1 MRSAGR
7 GPDDPVKR
15 YLEQIKP
22 ALGTIAALSVCVN
35 ALLLVPALY
44 MMQVFDRVLTSGSAA
59 TLVVLSLGAGLA
71 LALMLLLDYL
81 RSRLQGVAGTL
92 LGESLL
98 PLAIRS
104 VLRRGASSGQ
114 PASTEPLRDV
124 ATLRNLF
131 STPALLAAFDAPWL
145 LIYVA
150 IIWIIHPL
158 LGLTAALAALAM
170 FGIALLNDRL
180 TRRSIEALQREASV
194 THAALESSMQNAEVA
209 EAMGMSNALI
219 SRWQGLNARVLDLQ
233 GPTARRS
240 VAMTA
245 TARALRQAVQ
255 VVMLGVGAWLV
266 ITKAASPGVMIAATI
281 LLGRAL
287 APVEQVV
294 AGWKLLAEGRAA
306 HRRLGALVDETEQR
320 TVPMRLPSP
329 HGVLSCSGVVWN
341 PPGTERLVL
350 AGVSF
355 DLAAGESLAVIGPS
369 GAGKS
374 TLIRLL
380 AGLWRPRVGSVRLDG
395 AEIADW
401 PREDL
406 GPHIGYVPQDV
417 DLFDGTVAEN
427 IARLGEVDSDAVVTA
442 SRMAGIHELVLAL
455 PQGYDT
461 RVERGAALLS
471 PGQRQRIALARAL
484 YGQPKLLLLDEP
496 NANLDGAGEQ
506 ALGEALA
513 SLRGRVT
520 VVIVTH
526 RTTLLQNVDKMLM
539 LEQGRAKHFG
549 PVNDVL
555 HAMRQGGAQVV
566 AMPRHA
572 VAHGAEHGR

>member
-1 MRSAGR
+1 MQQFIDRIRS
-7 GPDDPVKR
+7 PLK
-15 YLEQIKP
+15 
-22 ALGTIAALSVCVN
+22 TIAALSVCVN
-35 ALLLVPALY
+35 LLLLVPVLF
-44 MMQVFDRVLTSGSAA
+44 MMQVFDRVLTSGSTA
-59 TLVVLSLGAGLA
+59 TLVALTIGAAVALG
-71 LALMLLLDYL
+71 LMLVLDYL
-81 RSRLQGVAGTL
+81 RSRLQGVTGTL
-92 LGESLL
+92 LGESLF
-98 PLAIRS
+98 PAVARHVLAEGARS
-104 VLRRGASSGQ
+104 GR
-114 PASTEPLRDV
+114 PAPTEPLRDV
-124 ATLRNLF
+124 GTLRNLF
-131 STPALLAAFDAPWL
+131 SSPALLAVFDAPWL
-145 LIYVA
+145 VVYVLVIA
-150 IIWIIHPL
+150 FIHPL
-158 LGLTAALAALAM
+158 LGLTAAVAAAAM
-170 FGIALLNDRL
+170 FGLAVLNDRL
-180 TRRSIEALQREASV
+180 NRRSIEKLQRDAS
-194 THAALESSMQNAEVA
+194 TAQRTLESSMHNAEVA
-209 EAMGMSNALI
+209 EAMGMSGALLA
-219 SRWQGLNARVLDLQ
+219 RWQRMNARVLELQ
-233 GPTARRS
+233 SPTARRS

-245 TARALRQAVQ
+245 AARTLRQSVQ
-255 VVMLGVGAWLV
+255 VLMLAVGAWLV

-294 AGWKLLAEGRAA
+294 GGWKLLAEGRAA
-306 HRRLGALVDETEQR
+306 LARLRSLLDVAGSDEPAMALPAPGGFVS
-320 TVPMRLPSP
+320 V
-329 HGVLSCSGVVWN
+329 SGVVWN

-417 DLFDGTVAEN
+417 ELFDGTVAEN
-427 IARLGEVDSDAVVTA
+427 IARLGEVDSEAVVTA
-442 SRMAGIHELVLAL
+442 ARAAGIHELVLAL

-513 SLRGRVT
+513 ALRGRVT

-539 LEQGRAKHFG
+539 LEQGRAKHCG
-549 PVNDVL
+549 PVNEVL

-572 VAHGAEHGR
+572 VAHGAEHAR